1 MTYWTEKVSS
11 IDTGKRMKIRITAAA
26 IEPEADHDYD
36 RNILSKLQFWH
47 CPDLGELPFK
57 ALMIDDGLESSSQQ
71 VVLLL
76 TVAVCF
82 IIVIGAKLVFGDWGT
97 AWNVGCFLVALA
109 TLSRMWVTHT
119 GD

>member
-1 MTYWTEKVSS
+1 V
-11 IDTGKRMKIRITAAA
+11 A
-26 IEPEADHDYD
+26 IGLEADHDYH
-36 RNILSKLQFWH
+36 RIISWKLQAWH
-47 CPDLGELPFK
+47 CPDFGKLSFK
-57 ALMIDDGLESSSQQ
+57 ALMIDDGLEPGSQQ

-97 AWNVGCFLVALA
+97 AWNVGCFLVALV
-109 TLSRMWVTHT
+109 TLSCMWVTHT

>member
-1 MTYWTEKVSS
+1 LST
-11 IDTGKRMKIRITAAA
+11 DTGKNKKIRIIAVA
-26 IEPEADHDYD
+26 IGLEADCDYD
-36 RNILSKLQFWH
+36 RNILSKLQVWH

-57 ALMIDDGLESSSQQ
+57 ALMIDDGLGPGSQQ

-76 TVAVCF
+76 IVAVCF

-97 AWNVGCFLVALA
+97 AWNVGCFLVALV
-109 TLSRMWVTHT
+109 TLSFMWVTRA

>member
-1 MTYWTEKVSS
+1 M
-11 IDTGKRMKIRITAAA
+11 A
-26 IEPEADHDYD
+26 IGLEADCDYD
-36 RNILSKLQFWH
+36 RNILWKLQAWH
-47 CPDLGELPFK
+47 RPDFGELPFK

-71 VVLLL
+71 IVLLL

-97 AWNVGCFLVALA
+97 AWNVGCFIVALA
-109 TLSRMWVTHT
+109 TLSWMWGTHT

>member
-36 RNILSKLQFWH
+36 RNILSKLQVWH

-71 VVLLL
+71 IVLLL

-97 AWNVGCFLVALA
+97 AWNVGCFIVALA
-109 TLSRMWVTHT
+109 TLSWMWVTHT